1 MSENY
6 RILMIEDDSDD
17 YYLTKQ
23 ALSKDHYRCYVVDHA
38 KSIRAASDY
47 ASEYYDTVL
56 LDIMLPD
63 SEGINSVLEVQSV
76 FPNTPIIVLTGMG
89 SDEIGQ
95 SAIQLGVADY
105 LSKTDMT
112 PGLLSRCIRF
122 SIERHS
128 LINKLQNMALIDP
141 LTLLSNRA
149 DFMQK
154 LEHHLEYSLRY
165 QTKLALCMV
174 DLDGFKQVNDTLGHR
189 AGDQVL
195 QQFATRLKQRLRKSD
210 VLARLGGDEFVILM
224 LGVEDEASSMQ
235 AAKEKMQAVAEPFLI
250 YMDQQIHDIQLGMS
264 IGICISSGTVSTPD
278 KLLHCADQAMY
289 QVKQSGKN
297 NIALHKLP
305 PEAV

>member
-1 MSENY
+1 MSDEY
-6 RILMIEDDSDD
+6 RILMVEDDSDD

-23 ALSKDHYRCYVVDHA
+23 ALAKDHHRRYDIDRA

-47 ASEYYDTVL
+47 VSNRYDTIL
-56 LDIMLPD
+56 LDVVLPD
-63 SEGINSVLEVQSV
+63 SEGVNSILEIQNA

-89 SDEIGQ
+89 NDELGQ

-105 LSKTDMT
+105 LSKSDMT

-122 SIERHS
+122 SIERHN

-195 QQFATRLKQRLRKSD
+195 QQFSTRLKQRLRKSD

-224 LGVEDEASSMQ
+224 LGVGDEESSMQ

-250 YMDQQIHDIQLGMS
+250 YMDGQVHDIQLGMS
-264 IGICISSGTVSTPD
+264 IGICISGGTISTPD

-289 QVKQSGKN
+289 QVKKSGKN
-297 NIALHKLP
+297 NIALHKSP
-305 PEAV
+305 PESA

>member
-1 MSENY
+1 MNEY
-6 RILMIEDDSDD
+6 QLLMIEDDSDD

-23 ALSKDHYRCYVVDHA
+23 ALAKDHKRRYKIDRA
-38 KSIRAASDY
+38 KSLRVASDFLDK
-47 ASEYYDTVL
+47 EYDIIL
-56 LDIMLPD
+56 LDVMLPD
-63 SEGINSVLEVQSV
+63 SEGINSVLEVQSL
-76 FPNTPIIVLTGMG
+76 FPKTPIVVLTGMG
-89 SDEIGQ
+89 SDELGE
-95 SAIQLGVADY
+95 SAIQLGVSDY

-112 PGLLSRCIRF
+112 PSLLSRSIRF
-122 SIERHS
+122 SIERYS
-128 LINKLQNMALIDP
+128 LIHKLQNMALVDP

-174 DLDGFKQVNDTLGHR
+174 DLDGFKEVNDSLGHK

-210 VLARLGGDEFVILM
+210 VLARLGGDEFVIMM
-224 LGVEDEASSMQ
+224 LAVENEEASIH

-250 YMDQQIHDIQLGMS
+250 YVDGKIHEVQLGMS
-264 IGICISSGTVSTPD
+264 IGICISGSGICTPD
-278 KLLHCADQAMY
+278 RLLHCADQAMY

-297 NIALHKLP
+297 NIALHRQP